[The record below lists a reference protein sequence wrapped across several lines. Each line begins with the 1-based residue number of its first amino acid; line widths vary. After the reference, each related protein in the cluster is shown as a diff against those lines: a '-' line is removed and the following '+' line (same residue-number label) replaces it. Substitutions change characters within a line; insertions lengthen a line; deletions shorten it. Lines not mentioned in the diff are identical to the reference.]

1 MESVTLGTAEGD
13 ASKEGFTMRWSRIR
27 KTVEIKEAQVGL
39 IRGSIS
45 APNIDADTKKGGKV
59 EKVILN
65 DVSGAAFP
73 GEVLALM
80 GPSGSGK
87 SSLLNALSGRSSF
100 DSGVI
105 TINGKAMTGHS
116 MKRLMSKIA
125 YVKQNDIFF
134 GHLTVRDQLTY
145 TALLRLPGD
154 LPKAEKHQE
163 VDRII
168 KLLRLTKVADSP
180 IMLLSGGEKKR
191 VNIGTELLTD
201 PSILFLDEPTSG
213 TPDEMMT
220 CLLFRLCSN
229 FYHSPLVAGLD
240 STSAV
245 SLIRLLRNLADNHGK
260 TVVTSIHQPSSAVFR
275 SFDRLLMLAE
285 GNVVYFGTP
294 VDSLSYLRGQDL
306 ACPDGCKNLC
316 LVLASSFLAY

>member
-1 MESVTLGTAEGD
+1 MMRRELPFQVRVGFDVVLGSALMCP
-13 ASKEGFTMRWSRIR
+13 SKLSLFLRTFSFYHPA
-27 KTVEIKEAQVGL
+27 T
-39 IRGSIS
+39 
-45 APNIDADTKKGGKV
+45 T
-59 EKVILN
+59 
-65 DVSGAAFP
+65 

-87 SSLLNALSGRSSF
+87 TSLLNALSGRSSF

-105 TINGKAMTGHS
+105 TINGKPMTGSS

-125 YVKQNDIFF
+125 YVKQNDVFF

-145 TALLRLPGD
+145 TALLRLPSD
-154 LPKAEKHQE
+154 LPKASKHEE

-168 KLLRLTKVADSP
+168 KLLRLSKVADSP

-201 PSILFLDEPTSG
+201 PAIIMLDEPTS
-213 TPDEMMT
+213 
-220 CLLFRLCSN
+220 
-229 FYHSPLVAGLD
+229 GLD

-245 SLIRLLRNLADNHGK
+245 SLIRLLHNLANDHGK

-275 SFDRLLMLAE
+275 SFDRLIMLAD

-294 VDSLSYLRGQDL
+294 VDSLSYLRDQDL
-306 ACPDGCKNLC
+306 SCPDGKSSKEQPGVS
-316 LVLASSFLAY
+316 VLSIVI